1 MVTNTYIHSPIGSY
15 FSGIV
20 AQLTE
25 GLQNI
30 QQTIE
35 HYIEQLEQGCML

>member
-1 MVTNTYIHSPIGSY
+1 VTNTYIHPPIDSEFAG
-15 FSGIV
+15 FV
-20 AQLTE
+20 EQLTE
-25 GLQNI
+25 GLQNF